1 MIILLL
7 FNMLCFPFHA
17 LIHNLWCFMPVKDG
31 DTSSG
36 TGSPNESK
44 EEKHYKQEGCRNKKQ
59 LPQGTLSVIH

>member
-36 TGSPNESK
+36 TGSPNESE
-44 EEKHYKQEGCRNKKQ
+44 EEKNIISKNASGIKSNYLMEHYQ
-59 LPQGTLSVIH
+59 

>member
-17 LIHNLWCFMPVKDG
+17 LIHNLWFFMPVKDG

-36 TGSPNESK
+36 TGSPNESE
-44 EEKHYKQEGCRNKKQ
+44 EEKH
-59 LPQGTLSVIH
+59 